1 MPEKPTPRGA
11 AWYAGYALFLGLVL
25 GVAVLFYFGGYTH
38 LLSNESSSLS
48 VEIGLTQSRAH
59 RDASV
64 VVLGNSTAA
73 EDFHA
78 NSFNAHSPG
87 KLALNLGVPG
97 GHIYLF
103 ERMLQASMREGIH
116 PRTVILIVTP
126 EFLSLRSDFDY
137 LQNDLITLKTVL
149 DYGDVFHL
157 ASHARNLHDYIEY
170 SARIA
175 VRPVL
180 FRAELRDFFAHPSE
194 RLKEASVV
202 RGWLASFGPNSPM
215 VESDNSFS
223 VCEAGAL
230 SQLPQTIERLRAEG
244 RIADASND
252 ERVLAGYKPRVH
264 QPLKVDAFETAR
276 FRRMLERF
284 AALRVPVYLVD
295 APYYDPDGDQYPL
308 DYRRSVTAAIQ
319 QVVMGISGVALL
331 PDFPADCSLFFDSVH
346 LNRKGGEQF
355 TEYLRTR
362 VI

>member
-1 MPEKPTPRGA
+1 MFEKPTPRGA
-11 AWYAGYALFLGLVL
+11 AWYAGYTLFLGLIL

-48 VEIGLTQSRAH
+48 VEVALTQSRAH

-78 NSFNAHSPG
+78 NSFSANSRG

-97 GHIYLF
+97 GHTYLF
-103 ERMLQASMREGIH
+103 ERILQASIREGVH

-126 EFLSLRSDFDY
+126 ELLSLRSDFDY
-137 LQNDLITLKTVL
+137 LQNDLVTLKTVL
-149 DYGDVFHL
+149 DSGDVFHL
-157 ASHARNLHDYIEY
+157 ASHTRNLHDYIDY
-170 SARIA
+170 SAHVA

-180 FRAELRDFFAHPSE
+180 FRAELRDLFAHPSE

-202 RGWLASFGPNSPM
+202 RGWLASFGPGSPM

-223 VCEAGAL
+223 VCEAGPL
-230 SQLPQTIERLRAEG
+230 PQLRQTIERLRGEG
-244 RIADASND
+244 RTADASNE
-252 ERVLAGYKPRVH
+252 ERVLAGYSPRVH
-264 QPLKVDAFETAR
+264 QPLKVDSFETER

-284 AALRVPVYLVD
+284 AALRVPVYVVN

-308 DYRRSVTAAIQ
+308 EYRRSVTATIL
-319 QVVMGISGVALL
+319 QVVHGIRGVTQL
-331 PDFPADCSLFFDSVH
+331 PDFPADCSLFFDTVH
-346 LNRKGGEQF
+346 LNRKGGEEF

>member
-1 MPEKPTPRGA
+1 MPEKPTLRGG

-48 VEIGLTQSRAH
+48 VEVGLTQSRAH

-64 VVLGNSTAA
+64 VVIGNSTAA

-78 NSFNAHSPG
+78 NLFNTHSPG

-97 GHIYLF
+97 GHMYLF
-103 ERMLQASMREGIH
+103 ERILQASMREGVH

-126 EFLSLRSDFDY
+126 ELLSLRSDFDY
-137 LQNDLITLKTVL
+137 LLNDLITLKTVL
-149 DYGDVFHL
+149 DSSDVFHL
-157 ASHARNLHDYIEY
+157 ASHTRNLYDYVEY
-170 SARIA
+170 SAHVA
-175 VRPVL
+175 ARPVL
-180 FRAELRDFFAHPSE
+180 FRAELRDFFAHSSE

-202 RGWLASFGPNSPM
+202 RAWLASFGPASPM
-215 VESDNSFS
+215 LESDNSFS
-223 VCEAGAL
+223 VCDAGPL
-230 SQLPQTIERLRAEG
+230 PQLHQTIERLRSEG

-252 ERVLAGYKPRVH
+252 ERVLAGYVPRVH

-276 FRRMLERF
+276 FQRMLERF
-284 AALRVPVYLVD
+284 AALRVPVYVVD
-295 APYYDPDGDQYPL
+295 APYYDPDRDQYPL
-308 DYRRSVTAAIQ
+308 EYRRSVTATIQ
-319 QVVMGISGVALL
+319 QVVHGIPGVTLL
-331 PDFPADCSLFFDSVH
+331 PDFPADCSLFFDTVH